1 MIHSAWKVCYVWL
14 FRKGTP
20 MERPEGRYA
29 WTVTVGSKG
38 QIVLPKEAREVF
50 DIQPGDTLII
60 LGNREQGMAIPPKNQ
75 FSDFFGR
82 IFGK

>member
-1 MIHSAWKVCYVWL
+1 
-14 FRKGTP
+14 

>member
-1 MIHSAWKVCYVWL
+1 
-14 FRKGTP
+14 

-82 IFGK
+82 ILGK